1 VDKTAAFI
9 KKTTSTKD
17 KNEATPSGPRQ
28 IIQTVGFNLSQSI
41 LHQLLIN
48 NDGVPLFIFEPEI
61 STLLEARR
69 EGRGLTAEQLRK
81 ADDGSLTHRLT
92 KATSGSGVGTCTL
105 RLSLVA
111 TGTPEDAE
119 EFKKKLGSMEGGNA
133 SRIIRCEFRE
143 RIESPDMVI
152 PRKDVLDQIR
162 ADLLSYRE
170 KYCYTT
176 APDGEDTPCGE
187 YFVDLDY
194 VSDALAEWIKEQRRI
209 AAETNDYC
217 RDGYAWR
224 MASRGFNSAITLH
237 LLFGEPTSANRA
249 ARKAVVEASLYIA
262 NYCMERYLALFGEDE
277 NKARRA
283 YEESEMVTVEVDED
297 YVDEEDMS
305 EEELAAKVL
314 AFYQRG
320 VEGHG
325 LEKTAQ
331 EFGINREKVRSILK
345 KAGKDDGDE
354 SSGV

>member
-1 VDKTAAFI
+1 
-9 KKTTSTKD
+9 
-17 KNEATPSGPRQ
+17 
-28 IIQTVGFNLSQSI
+28 LSQSI

-111 TGTPEDAE
+111 TGTPGDAE

-133 SRIIRCEFRE
+133 SRIIRCEFKE

-152 PRKDVLDQIR
+152 PRNDVLDQIR

-176 APDGEDTPCGE
+176 APDGEDTPCSE
-187 YFVDLDY
+187 HFVDLDY

-224 MASRGFNSAITLH
+224 MASRGFNLAITLH
-237 LLFGEPTSANRA
+237 ILFGEPTSANRA
-249 ARKAVVEASLYIA
+249 ARKAVVEATLYIA
-262 NYCMERYLALFGEDE
+262 NYCMEHYLALFGEDE
-277 NKARRA
+277 NKARKA

-297 YVDEEDMS
+297 YVDEEEMS
-305 EEELAAKVL
+305 DEELAAIIIKE
-314 AFYQRG
+314 YQRG
-320 VEGHG
+320 VPGHG
-325 LEKTAQ
+325 WDSLDKKFNLPEGRARYLHWKYT
-331 EFGINREKVRSILK
+331 EGPGRNRSEPGVDRMG
-345 KAGKDDGDE
+345 GK
-354 SSGV
+354 S